1 MAIFEFS
8 DGFDAVGWYM
18 DHPQAMDGDDYPEW
32 SDVEADADTLASA
45 GWGTDEDYGYYG
57 AEDAAMEYAWGDC

>member
-1 MAIFEFS
+1 MAIIEFS

-18 DHPQAMDGDDYPEW
+18 DHPRAMDGDWFDDDSEDNW
-32 SDVEADADTLASA
+32 VDGDADE
-45 GWGTDEDYGYYG
+45 WYG

>member
-18 DHPQAMDGDDYPEW
+18 DHPRAMDGDEDPYGWDEPAEYPF
-32 SDVEADADTLASA
+32 
-45 GWGTDEDYGYYG
+45 
-57 AEDAAMEYAWGDC
+57 